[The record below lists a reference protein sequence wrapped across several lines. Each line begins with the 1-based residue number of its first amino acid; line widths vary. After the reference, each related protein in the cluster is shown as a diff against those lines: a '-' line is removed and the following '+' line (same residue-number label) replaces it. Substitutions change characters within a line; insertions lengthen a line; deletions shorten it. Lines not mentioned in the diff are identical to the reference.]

1 MPIRF
6 FANQQGKLIEISTG
20 LEKQTGWWN
29 SITGFDKDNDGDT
42 DYVVGNFGSN
52 LNMVASEKEPLSIYA
67 KDLDN
72 NGSIDPLISRYWPD
86 SLGVRKEY
94 LYHPLQ
100 DVITQF
106 SGIRK
111 QYNSFGEYGAATA
124 SEIFSRLNMENVIK
138 KQVVLMKSSW
148 IENLGEGQFK
158 MHSLPYIAQMAPI
171 YAAVTTDLNN
181 DGLLDINLVGN
192 DYGIE
197 VQQGKADALNGLTLI
212 NQKGPSFTSVPF
224 TKSGFYVPG
233 DGKSLT
239 SIPVKNALYY
249 LAGQNNDKL
258 LAFRLNSPGNKMI
271 PFLKNERH
279 AIIYLK
285 NGSKRK
291 TESYFGHSFNSQSG
305 NFIHVNNSMSKIAFY
320 GKGGI
325 KMRTWL
331 NQ

>member
-1 MPIRF
+1 
-6 FANQQGKLIEISTG
+6 
-20 LEKQTGWWN
+20 
-29 SITGFDKDNDGDT
+29 
-42 DYVVGNFGSN
+42 
-52 LNMVASEKEPLSIYA
+52 
-67 KDLDN
+67 
-72 NGSIDPLISRYWPD
+72 
-86 SLGVRKEY
+86 
-94 LYHPLQ
+94 
-100 DVITQF
+100 
-106 SGIRK
+106 
-111 QYNSFGEYGAATA
+111 
-124 SEIFSRLNMENVIK
+124 
-138 KQVVLMKSSW
+138 
-148 IENLGEGQFK
+148 
-158 MHSLPYIAQMAPI
+158 MAPI

-192 DYGIE
+192 DFGIE

-239 SIPVKNALYY
+239 SIPVKNVLYY

-258 LAFRLNSPGNKMI
+258 LAFRLNSEGNKMI
-271 PFLKNERH
+271 PFLKNVRY

-285 NGSKRK
+285 NGTKRK

-305 NFIHVNNSMSKIAFY
+305 NFIHVNTTMSKIEFY

-325 KMRTWL
+325 KLRTWL

>member
-6 FANQQGKLIEISTG
+6 FTNQKGKLIEISTG

-42 DYVVGNFGSN
+42 DYIVGNFGSN

-72 NGSIDPLISRYWPD
+72 NGSTDPLISRYWPD
-86 SLGVRKEY
+86 SLGVRYEY

-100 DVITQF
+100 DVIGQF

-124 SEIFSRLNMENVIK
+124 SDIFSRLNMENVIK

-148 IENLGEGQFK
+148 IENLGSGQFNI
-158 MHSLPYIAQMAPI
+158 HSLPLEAQMAPI
-171 YAAVTTDLNN
+171 YAAVATDLNN

-192 DYGIE
+192 DFGIE

-212 NQKGPSFTSVPF
+212 NKKGSSFTSVPF

-249 LAGQNNDKL
+249 LAGQNNDQL
-258 LAFRLNSPGNKMI
+258 LAFRLNSEGNKMI
-271 PFLKNERH
+271 PFLKNERY
-279 AIIYLK
+279 AIVYLK
-285 NGSKRK
+285 MELNAKQNPILDI
-291 TESYFGHSFNSQSG
+291 HLILSQE
-305 NFIHVNNSMSKIAFY
+305 ILY
-320 GKGGI
+320 
-325 KMRTWL
+325 T
-331 NQ
+331 